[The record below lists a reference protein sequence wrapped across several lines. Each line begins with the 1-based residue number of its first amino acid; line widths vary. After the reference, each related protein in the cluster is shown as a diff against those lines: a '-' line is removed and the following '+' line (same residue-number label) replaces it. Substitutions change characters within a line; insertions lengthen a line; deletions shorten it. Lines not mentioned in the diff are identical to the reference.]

1 MVSAACLVN
10 ATKNKIEDRLM
21 EYLDI
26 IGINEYCGWYTPD
39 FAMLPALME
48 NSQPGQAGYRNGV
61 RRRRAA
67 ASPWNHLG
75 QRNRGVPGGCVRK
88 TDCNAADIDY
98 IKGMTPWILYDFRCP
113 RRTSLIQ
120 KYYNRKGLLSE
131 DKKYRKPAFYVLQ
144 KFYEELKRKEQ

>member
-48 NSQPGQAGYRNGV
+48 NSQPDKPVIVTEFGADALPHHHG
-61 RRRRAA
+61 
-67 ASPWNHLG
+67 ASRTKEP
-75 QRNRGVPGGCVRK
+75 RSAGGCVRK
-88 TDCNAADIDY
+88 TDCNAA
-98 IKGMTPWILYDFRCP
+98 
-113 RRTSLIQ
+113 
-120 KYYNRKGLLSE
+120 E
-131 DKKYRKPAFYVLQ
+131 H
-144 KFYEELKRKEQ
+144 

>member
-10 ATKNKIEDRLM
+10 AAKNKIEDRLM

-48 NSQPGQAGYRNGV
+48 NSQPDKPVIVTEFGAD
-61 RRRRAA
+61 ALP

-88 TDCNAADIDY
+88 TDCNAA
-98 IKGMTPWILYDFRCP
+98 
-113 RRTSLIQ
+113 
-120 KYYNRKGLLSE
+120 E
-131 DKKYRKPAFYVLQ
+131 H
-144 KFYEELKRKEQ
+144 